1 MPDTDLGAAVQDSH
15 YQVDIAMLAE
25 AADVN
30 GIYEESIDN
39 LKYRKPANKEK
50 VKVVTERERQ
60 MAAVD
65 YYANVRTN
73 VSCLR

>member
-1 MPDTDLGAAVQDSH
+1 
-15 YQVDIAMLAE
+15 MLAE
-25 AADVN
+25 AADVD

-39 LKYRKPANKEK
+39 LKHRKPANKEK
-50 VKVVTERERQ
+50 DRVITERERQ

-73 VSCLR
+73 VR

>member
-1 MPDTDLGAAVQDSH
+1 
-15 YQVDIAMLAE
+15 MLAE

-30 GIYEESIDN
+30 GVYEESIDN

-50 VKVVTERERQ
+50 GKVITERERQ
-60 MAAVD
+60 VAAVD

-73 VSCLR
+73 VRCLR

>member
-1 MPDTDLGAAVQDSH
+1 
-15 YQVDIAMLAE
+15 MLAE

-39 LKYRKPANKEK
+39 LKYRKPTNNDKGK
-50 VKVVTERERQ
+50 VITERERE
-60 MAAVD
+60 MAAID

-73 VSCLR
+73 VR